1 MSGNITY
8 KKFKLDAGM
17 SYKKMK
23 SPNMPVVD
31 YGGGNILY
39 NMLIW
44 GGTEYDIRDF
54 KNYWKFPDQQQNAP
68 EFPPR
73 RHFSSPCPARPA
85 FH

>member
-1 MSGNITY
+1 
-8 KKFKLDAGM
+8 
-17 SYKKMK
+17 MK

-54 KNYWKFPDQQQNAP
+54 KIIGRF
-68 EFPPR
+68 R
-73 RHFSSPCPARPA
+73 ISSKIGVFLLGMIILISNERAN
-85 FH
+85 